1 VLRVSFPWVYATRI
15 AQEKWLMGRR
25 DTKERGGR
33 QGTDIVAEPRKLSIA
48 IDGPAGSGKSTAAR
62 RVAELLG
69 YNYVDTGA
77 MYRAVALLALAGGVP
92 PDDAARVAELAAT
105 ARLELRWAGGQTRVW
120 LDGREVTEEIRSPEV
135 ARAAS
140 QVATIPA
147 VRTVLVRK
155 QREFAAAGGVV
166 MEGRDIGSV
175 VLPDAGLKIFLTA
188 SPEVR
193 ARRRFDELT
202 QRGEPAAFEAVLE
215 EVAERDR
222 RDAGRTAS
230 PLLAA
235 EDAVIV
241 DSSAMER
248 EEVARLIVLLA
259 REKEKLHAA
268 GSPAPAA

>member
-1 VLRVSFPWVYATRI
+1 MLRVSFPWVYATRI
-15 AQEKWLMGRR
+15 AQEKWLTGRR

-33 QGTDIVAEPRKLSIA
+33 QGTDIVAETRKLSIA

-77 MYRAVALLALAGGVP
+77 MYRAVALLALSGGVSP
-92 PDDAARVAELAAT
+92 EDAARVAELAA
-105 ARLELRWAGGQTRVW
+105 AAPLELRWAEGHTRVW

-140 QVATIPA
+140 RVATIPA
-147 VRTVLVRK
+147 VRAVLVRK
-155 QREFAAAGGVV
+155 QREFAASGGVV

-193 ARRRFDELT
+193 ARRRFDELA
-202 QRGEPAAFEAVLE
+202 QRGEPAAFEAVLA

-222 RDAGRTAS
+222 RDAGRAAS

-259 REKEKLHAA
+259 REKEKLPAA
-268 GSPAPAA
+268 GSPTPVA